1 MYEPANARFKEQAAL
16 VEKEWDKTRTKGDQ
30 FRIK

>member
-1 MYEPANARFKEQAAL
+1 MYEPANAKFKEQLAD
-16 VEKEWDKTRTKGDQ
+16 VERQLDQSRPKGDQ